1 LDLRDDDCSGRPEAE
16 FVWLDPNGLFR
27 LGEIEFETSAIADEP
42 SIDED
47 GVTCTGR
54 SILEILKLLGVDSDI
69 AGKVRLMDAIIG
81 GSDEDP
87 GIDLKLE
94 PLWTVSNVDGRPEDE
109 IGVGGGLGLELDV
122 ESSVTG
128 TRLVCWLDTDCSLTV
143 AWPGSSVSI
152 DVLLTRRLLVHGG
165 KWTLVKSSPS
175 AKRYG
180 GTGRGVTRAETC
192 AETCSWGNHDC
203 AVAVKHSESIGNP

>member
-16 FVWLDPNGLFR
+16 FVWLDPNKLFR

-54 SILEILKLLGVDSDI
+54 SILEIPKLLGVDSDI
-69 AGKVRLMDAIIG
+69 PGKVRLMDAIIG

-87 GIDLKLE
+87 GTELKLE

-122 ESSVTG
+122 ESGVTG
-128 TRLVCWLDTDCSLTV
+128 TRLVCWLDTDC
-143 AWPGSSVSI
+143 
-152 DVLLTRRLLVHGG
+152 
-165 KWTLVKSSPS
+165 
-175 AKRYG
+175 
-180 GTGRGVTRAETC
+180 
-192 AETCSWGNHDC
+192 
-203 AVAVKHSESIGNP
+203 